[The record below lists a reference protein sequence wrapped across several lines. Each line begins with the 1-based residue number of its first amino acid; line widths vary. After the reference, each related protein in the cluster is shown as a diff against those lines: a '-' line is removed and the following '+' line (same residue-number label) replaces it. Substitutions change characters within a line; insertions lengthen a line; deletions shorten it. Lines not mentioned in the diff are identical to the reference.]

1 MKLPASLAIV
11 GLCLAMVCLAGC
23 STTSDHIGSDSLRLK
38 VGQTYVLKR
47 DAILLANRGTVNSIE
62 NPDYTLENYK
72 AYKDF
77 DPYWAQPIGVLPT
90 GTVIEVKE
98 IRLFKHDQFRVMGEI
113 RTGKYQRQD
122 VGAYDVVK
130 GYTVGGWPPTGKV
143 LMNSVCGGRS
153 FDPSQ
158 LARNLSDNVE

>member
-1 MKLPASLAIV
+1 MKLPAPLAIV
-11 GLCLAMVCLAGC
+11 ALCLVVCLAGC

-38 VGQTYVLKR
+38 VGQKYVLKR
-47 DAILLANRGTVNSIE
+47 DAILLANRGAVNSIE
-62 NPDYTLENYK
+62 NPDYSLENYK

-77 DPYWAQPIGVLPT
+77 DPYWTQPIGVLPT

-98 IRLFKHDQFRVMGEI
+98 IRFFKHGQFRVMGEI
-113 RTGKYQRQD
+113 MTGKYKRQA

-143 LMNSVCGGRS
+143 VMNSLCGGRS
-153 FDPSQ
+153 FDPNW